1 MWIWILHGAAPF
13 QDSVWFQGSVSS
25 RPYTVR
31 LGVPVTQLIAGVKVN
46 RQRWDHRPAGQIPG
60 HPRGLNDSSTLR
72 LD

>member
-1 MWIWILHGAAPF
+1 M
-13 QDSVWFQGSVSS
+13 
-25 RPYTVR
+25 R
-31 LGVPVTQLIAGVKVN
+31 LGVSVTQLIAGVKVN